1 MSVGWLQAAAIL
13 RAGAW
18 FLVAIGVLIAAH
30 EFGHFWVARR
40 LGFKVLK
47 FSIGF
52 GRAIARRVGRD
63 GVEYVIGA
71 IPLGGYVKLADEREA
86 PVDAEDAPRAFNR
99 RPVWQRILVLLAG
112 AGANFLFAIVAF
124 WLLFMSG
131 VPGLKPVVGEVKPG
145 SIAAAAGLKSGDEIV
160 AVGEREV
167 ATRESAMLAMLS
179 EVVDGG
185 RIELVL
191 RRGDGRATAALV
203 VPEDRRRTLTEPG
216 AWSDGIGFTFTRPH
230 QPVVVGKVLP
240 DGAAAAAGLRAGD
253 VIVALDGAPVDEFM
267 DFRNAVS
274 ARPGALVTLGVRR
287 GASLISVPVT
297 VRGERD
303 PSEPGKGIVGRI
315 GIAPGGEAV
324 FPKEMRTLERHGPLG
339 AIRPALAETWSK
351 SALTVKFLW
360 RMLTG
365 DVSLKNV
372 SGPISIAAYAGI
384 SALEGVT
391 AFVGFLAI
399 ISISLGVLNLLPIPI
414 LDGGQ
419 VLYQLI
425 EAVKGAPL
433 SPRAQALG
441 QQVGIVLLLLLM
453 SLAFYNDL
461 ARLG

>member
-1 MSVGWLQAAAIL
+1 MTFGLIQLAS
-13 RAGAW
+13 
-18 FLVAIGVLIAAH
+18 FLVAIGILIAAH
-30 EFGHFWVARR
+30 EYGHFWVARR

-52 GRAIARRVGRD
+52 GRAIASRQGRD

-71 IPLGGYVKLADEREA
+71 IPLGGYVKMADEREA
-86 PVDAEDAPRAFNR
+86 PVEAADAPRAFNR

-124 WLLFMSG
+124 WILYMSG
-131 VPGLKPVVGEVKPG
+131 VPGLRPVVGEVKPG

-160 AVGEREV
+160 AVAGREV
-167 ATRESAMLAMLS
+167 ATREAAMLAMLS
-179 EVVDGG
+179 GVVDGG
-185 RIELVL
+185 DVPLVL
-191 RRGDGRATAALV
+191 ARSGGRAVATLA
-203 VPEDRRRTLTEPG
+203 VPEAQRRALTEPG
-216 AWSDGIGFTFTRPH
+216 AWSDGIGFSFTRPH
-230 QPVVVGKVLP
+230 LPVVVGKVIAGGP
-240 DGAAAAAGLRAGD
+240 AAAAGLQAGD
-253 VIVALDGAPVDEFM
+253 VIVAIDGRPVSEFM
-267 DFRNAVS
+267 DFRNDIS
-274 ARPGALVTLGVRR
+274 ARPGATVALDVRR
-287 GASLISVPVT
+287 GPADLKVEVV

-303 PSEPGKGIVGRI
+303 ANDPNHALVGRI
-315 GIAPGGEAV
+315 GVAPGGEAV
-324 FPKEMRTLERHGPLG
+324 YPPEMRVMERHGPLG

-351 SALTVKFLW
+351 TALTVKFLW

-391 AFVGFLAI
+391 AFLGFLAI
-399 ISISLGVLNLLPIPI
+399 ISISLGVLNLMPIPI

-419 VLYQLI
+419 VVYQLV

-433 SPRAQALG
+433 SARTQVVG

-461 ARLG
+461 ARHFG

>member
-1 MSVGWLQAAAIL
+1 MSFGLIQLAS
-13 RAGAW
+13 

-30 EFGHFWVARR
+30 EYGHFWVARR

-52 GRAIARRVGRD
+52 GRAVARRVGRD

-86 PVDAEDAPRAFNR
+86 PVAADDAPRAFNR

-124 WLLFMSG
+124 WILFMSG
-131 VPGLKPVVGEVKPG
+131 VPGLRPVVGEVKVA
-145 SIAAAAGLKSGDEIV
+145 SVAAAAGLKPGDEIV

-167 ATRESAMLAMLS
+167 ATREAAVLAMLS
-179 EVVDGG
+179 DVVDDGHV
-185 RIELVL
+185 ELTL
-191 RRGDGRATAALV
+191 RRGGGRALAAIV
-203 VPEDRRRTLTEPG
+203 VPEDRRRALTEPG

-230 QPVVVGKVLP
+230 LPVVIGKVLP
-240 DGAAAAAGLRAGD
+240 GGAAAAAGLRPGD
-253 VIVALDGAPVDEFM
+253 EVVAVDGRPVSEFM
-267 DFRNAVS
+267 DFRAAIS
-274 ARPGALVTLGVRR
+274 ARPGETLSLAVRR
-287 GASLISVPVT
+287 GGLALELAVA
-297 VRGERD
+297 VRAEHD
-303 PSEPGKGIVGRI
+303 PNEPGHALVGRI

-324 FPKEMRTLERHGPLG
+324 YPPEMRVLERHGPLG

-384 SALEGVT
+384 SALEGAT
-391 AFVGFLAI
+391 AFLGFLAL

-419 VLYQLI
+419 VVYQLV
-425 EAVKGAPL
+425 EAVKGTPL
-433 SPRAQALG
+433 SARTQALG
-441 QQVGIVLLLLLM
+441 QQVGIVLLILLM

-461 ARLG
+461 ARHFG

>member
-1 MSVGWLQAAAIL
+1 MSFGLIQLAS
-13 RAGAW
+13 

-30 EFGHFWVARR
+30 EYGHFWVARR

-52 GRAIARRVGRD
+52 GRAVARRVGRD

-86 PVDAEDAPRAFNR
+86 PVDPADAPRAFNR
-99 RPVWQRILVLLAG
+99 RPIWQRILVLLAG
-112 AGANFLFAIVAF
+112 AGANFLFAILAF
-124 WLLFMSG
+124 WILYMSG
-131 VPGLKPVVGEVKPG
+131 VPGLKPVVGEVKVA
-145 SIAAAAGLKSGDEIV
+145 SIAAAAGLKPGDEIV
-160 AVGEREV
+160 AVGEHEV
-167 ATRESAMLAMLS
+167 ATREAAVLAMLS
-179 EVVDGG
+179 DVVDGG
-185 RIELVL
+185 HVELTL
-191 RRGDGRATAALV
+191 RRGGGRALATLV
-203 VPEDRRRTLTEPG
+203 VAEDRRRALTEPG
-216 AWSDGIGFTFTRPH
+216 AWTDGIGFAFTRPH
-230 QPVVVGKVLP
+230 LPVVIGKVLP
-240 DGAAAAAGLRAGD
+240 GGAAAAAGLRPGD
-253 VIVALDGAPVDEFM
+253 EILAVDDKPVTEFM
-267 DFRNAVS
+267 DFRTAIS
-274 ARPGALVTLGVRR
+274 SRPGDTVALEVRR
-287 GASLISVPVT
+287 GVAHLSVAVA

-303 PSEPGKGIVGRI
+303 PNEPGHALVGRI

-324 FPKEMRTLERHGPLG
+324 FPPEMRVLERHGPLG
-339 AIRPALAETWSK
+339 AIRPALEETWSK

-391 AFVGFLAI
+391 AFLGFLAL

-419 VLYQLI
+419 VLYQLV
-425 EAVKGAPL
+425 EAVKGTPL
-433 SPRAQALG
+433 SPRLQALG
-441 QQVGIVLLLLLM
+441 QQVGIVLLILLM

-461 ARLG
+461 ARHFG

>member
-1 MSVGWLQAAAIL
+1 MSFGLIQLAS
-13 RAGAW
+13 

-30 EFGHFWVARR
+30 EYGHFWVARR

-52 GRAIARRVGRD
+52 GRAVARRVGRD

-86 PVDAEDAPRAFNR
+86 PVAAADAPRAFNR
-99 RPVWQRILVLLAG
+99 RPVWQRVLVLLAG
-112 AGANFLFAIVAF
+112 AGANFLFAILAF
-124 WLLFMSG
+124 WILYMAG
-131 VPGLKPVVGEVKPG
+131 VPGLKPVVGEVQVA
-145 SIAAAAGLKSGDEIV
+145 SIAAAAGLKPGDEIV
-160 AVGEREV
+160 AVGERAV
-167 ATRESAMLAMLS
+167 ATREAAVLAMLS
-179 EVVDGG
+179 DVVDDG
-185 RIELVL
+185 RVELTL
-191 RRGDGRATAALV
+191 RRGGGRALAALE
-203 VPEDRRRTLTEPG
+203 VPAQRRRALTEPG
-216 AWSDGIGFTFTRPH
+216 AWADGIGFSFTRPH
-230 QPVVVGKVLP
+230 LPVVVGKVLAG
-240 DGAAAAAGLRAGD
+240 GAAAAAGLKPGD
-253 VIVALDGAPVDEFM
+253 EIVAVDGRPVSEFM
-267 DFRNAVS
+267 DFRAEVS
-274 ARPGALVTLGVRR
+274 ARPGATLSLEVRR
-287 GASLISVPVT
+287 GAEVLKVAVA

-303 PSEPGKGIVGRI
+303 PNEPGHGLVGRI

-324 FPKEMRTLERHGPLG
+324 YPPEMRVLERHGPLG
-339 AIRPALAETWSK
+339 ALRPALAETWSK

-391 AFVGFLAI
+391 AFLGFLAL
-399 ISISLGVLNLLPIPI
+399 ISISLGVLNLMPIPI

-419 VLYQLI
+419 VVYQLL

-433 SPRAQALG
+433 SARTQALG
-441 QQVGIVLLLLLM
+441 QQVGIVLLILLM

-461 ARLG
+461 ARHFG

>member
-1 MSVGWLQAAAIL
+1 MSFGLIQLAS
-13 RAGAW
+13 

-30 EFGHFWVARR
+30 EYGHFWVARR

-52 GRAIARRVGRD
+52 GRAVARRVGKD

-86 PVDAEDAPRAFNR
+86 PVAAADAPRAFNR

-112 AGANFLFAIVAF
+112 AGANFLFAILAF
-124 WLLFMSG
+124 WILYMSG
-131 VPGLKPVVGEVKPG
+131 VPGLKPVVGEVQVA
-145 SIAAAAGLKSGDEIV
+145 SIAAAGGLKPGDEIV

-167 ATRESAMLAMLS
+167 ATREAAVLAMLS
-179 EVVDGG
+179 DVVDDGHV
-185 RIELVL
+185 ELTL
-191 RRGDGRATAALV
+191 RRGGGRALAALV
-203 VPEDRRRTLTEPG
+203 VPDERRRALTEPG

-230 QPVVVGKVLP
+230 LPVVVGKVLP
-240 DGAAAAAGLRAGD
+240 GGAAAAAGLRSGD
-253 VIVALDGAPVDEFM
+253 EIVAVDGRPVTEFM
-267 DFRNAVS
+267 DFRAAIS
-274 ARPGALVTLGVRR
+274 SRPGETVSLEVRR
-287 GASLISVPVT
+287 AGADLRVAVA

-303 PSEPGKGIVGRI
+303 PNEPGHALVGRI
-315 GIAPGGEAV
+315 GIAPGGTAV
-324 FPKEMRTLERHGPLG
+324 YPPAMRVLERHGPLG
-339 AIRPALAETWSK
+339 AIRPALEETWSK

-391 AFVGFLAI
+391 AFLGFLAL

-419 VLYQLI
+419 VVYQLI

-433 SPRAQALG
+433 SPRTQALG
-441 QQVGIVLLLLLM
+441 QQVGIVLLVLLM

-461 ARLG
+461 ARHFG

>member
-1 MSVGWLQAAAIL
+1 MTFGLIQLAA
-13 RAGAW
+13 

-30 EFGHFWVARR
+30 EYGHFWVARR

-52 GRAIARRVGRD
+52 GRAIASRTGRD

-71 IPLGGYVKLADEREA
+71 IPLGGYVKMADEREA
-86 PVDAEDAPRAFNR
+86 PVAAADAPRAFNR

-124 WLLFMSG
+124 WILYMSG

-145 SIAAAAGLKSGDEIV
+145 SIAALAGLKSGDEIV
-160 AVGEREV
+160 RVGDRDV
-167 ATRESAMLAMLS
+167 ATREAVMLAMLS
-179 EVVDGG
+179 DVVDGG
-185 RIELVL
+185 ELALVL
-191 RRGDGRATAALV
+191 ARDGGRAVATLI
-203 VPEDRRRTLTEPG
+203 VPEDRRRALTEPG
-216 AWSDGIGFTFTRPH
+216 AWVDGIGFAFTRPH
-230 QPVVVGKVLP
+230 QPVVIGKVIAGGP
-240 DGAAAAAGLRAGD
+240 AATAGLRAGD
-253 VIVALDGAPVDEFM
+253 VIVAVDGRPVGDFM
-267 DFRNAVS
+267 DFRADIS
-274 ARPGALVTLGVRR
+274 ARPGATVALDVRR
-287 GASLISVPVT
+287 GTSDLAVSVV
-297 VRGERD
+297 VRGEHD
-303 PSEPGKGIVGRI
+303 ANEPGRALVGRI
-315 GIAPGGEAV
+315 GVAPGGEAV
-324 FPKEMRTLERHGPLG
+324 YPPEMRVLERHGPLG

-351 SALTVKFLW
+351 TALTVKFLW

-391 AFVGFLAI
+391 AFLGFLAI
-399 ISISLGVLNLLPIPI
+399 ISISLGVLNLMPIPI

-419 VLYQLI
+419 VVYQLV

-433 SPRAQALG
+433 SPRAQVVG
-441 QQVGIVLLLLLM
+441 QQVGIVLLILLM

-461 ARLG
+461 ARHFG

>member
-1 MSVGWLQAAAIL
+1 MSFGLIQLAS
-13 RAGAW
+13 

-30 EFGHFWVARR
+30 EYGHFWVARR

-52 GRAIARRVGRD
+52 GRAVARRVGRD

-86 PVDAEDAPRAFNR
+86 PVAAADAPRAFNR

-112 AGANFLFAIVAF
+112 AGANFLFAILAF
-124 WLLFMSG
+124 WILYMNG
-131 VPGLKPVVGEVKPG
+131 VPGLKPVVGEVKVG
-145 SIAAAAGLKSGDEIV
+145 SIAAAAGLKPGDEIV
-160 AVGEREV
+160 AVGERGV
-167 ATRESAMLAMLS
+167 ATREAAVLAMLS
-179 EVVDGG
+179 DVVDDGHV
-185 RIELVL
+185 ELTL
-191 RRGDGRATAALV
+191 RRGGGRALAALV
-203 VPEDRRRTLTEPG
+203 VPDERRRALTEPG
-216 AWSDGIGFTFTRPH
+216 AWTDGIGFGFTRPH
-230 QPVVVGKVLP
+230 LPVVVGKVLP
-240 DGAAAAAGLRAGD
+240 GGAAAAAGLRPGD
-253 VIVALDGAPVDEFM
+253 EILAVDGRRVTEFM
-267 DFRNAVS
+267 DFRAAVS
-274 ARPGALVTLGVRR
+274 ARPGETVALAVRR
-287 GASLISVPVT
+287 GGEDLKVAVAI
-297 VRGERD
+297 RGERD
-303 PSEPGKGIVGRI
+303 PNEPGHALVGRI

-324 FPKEMRTLERHGPLG
+324 FPPELRVLERYGPIG

-391 AFVGFLAI
+391 AFLGFLAL
-399 ISISLGVLNLLPIPI
+399 ISISLGVLNLMPIPI

-419 VLYQLI
+419 VVYQLI

-433 SPRAQALG
+433 SARTQALG
-441 QQVGIVLLLLLM
+441 QQVGIVLLILLM

-461 ARLG
+461 ARHFG